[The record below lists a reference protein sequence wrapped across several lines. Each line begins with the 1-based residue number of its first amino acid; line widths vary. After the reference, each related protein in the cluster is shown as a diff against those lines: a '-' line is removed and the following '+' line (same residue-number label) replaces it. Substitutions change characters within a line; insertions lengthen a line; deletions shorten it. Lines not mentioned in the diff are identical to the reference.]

1 MASYCPSSSF
11 RSLVCT
17 FPRISF
23 TRISGLIFL
32 ICSSLL
38 RLPVPTT
45 LPGFKSFNKVPSL
58 VTITSST
65 GPRLRT
71 APIPRPS
78 GNSIGISLALCTA
91 RSICPCSRAASSS
104 WVNTPFPPK
113 ERSERSKSSS
123 PFVDIS
129 QISIFRSGNASN
141 IIFSTIWVCTR
152 ASLLFLVP
160 ILIVFCI

>member
-45 LPGFKSFNKVPSL
+45 LPGFRSTSFVPSF

-65 GPRLRT
+65 GPLFNA
-71 APIPRPS
+71 APIPNPF
-78 GNSIGISLALCTA
+78 GKSIGISLALCTA
-91 RSICPCSRAASSS
+91 RSIRSSSNASSSS
-104 WVNTPFPPK
+104 WVKTPFPPK
-113 ERSERSKSSS
+113 DVNVRSRSSS

-129 QISIFRSGNASN
+129 QISTRMPGNASS
-141 IIFSTIWVCTR
+141 IFCLTIFV
-152 ASLLFLVP
+152 
-160 ILIVFCI
+160 